1 MERRLLLAIILT
13 TLLSLAAVSPVAAK
27 KDQVRND
34 QVTTSPGVQIVFSA
48 TERRLITQYFASPEA
63 ARSMNAKPL
72 PPGIAKKVARGGALP
87 PGIAKRYL
95 PQDLDG
101 RLPPVQVGTERVV
114 VGTDVLLVQ
123 VDTGFVLDIIKNAF
137 GR

>member
-1 MERRLLLAIILT
+1 MRILSA
-13 TLLSLAAVSPVAAK
+13 LSAAALIAAAVSPVAAK
-27 KDQVRND
+27 KDQARND
-34 QVTTSPGVQIVFSA
+34 QVTTGSGVQIAFSV

-123 VDTGFVLDIIKNAF
+123 VDTGLVLDIIKNAF
-137 GR
+137 GH

>member
-1 MERRLLLAIILT
+1 MRILLALLAA
-13 TLLSLAAVSPVAAK
+13 TLIAAAVSPVAAK
-27 KDQVRND
+27 KDQARND
-34 QVTTSPGVQIVFSA
+34 QVTAGPGAQIAFSV

-123 VDTGFVLDIIKNAF
+123 VDTGLVLDIIRNAF